1 MLLLLKLS
9 RRVCDKGDIEFN
21 IEKYKYVVF
30 GKKKFDNTIFL
41 NSIINTVIDF
51 FSLWFE
57 ISSFRI

>member
-41 NSIINTVIDF
+41 NSI
-51 FSLWFE
+51 L
-57 ISSFRI
+57 ISFPYGLKYQVLEYNSI